1 MIKRAHRAKVFQ
13 NNVSDGDLVHDTVW
27 MELFFE
33 EEPFA
38 LLQLLVVPH
47 PLDLGAR
54 SSGHDHREALGATE
68 LRRDVLSNEAY
79 RTVVKTQIN
88 HDLF

>member
-1 MIKRAHRAKVFQ
+1 MIKRAHRAKVFHD
-13 NNVSDGDLVHDTVW
+13 NVSDGDLVHDTVW

-54 SSGHDHREALGATE
+54 SSGHDHGEAFGAAK
-68 LRRDVLSNEAY
+68 LRRDILSIEAY
-79 RTVVKTQIN
+79 KTVVLKDSNTKP
-88 HDLF
+88 